1 MRKITQQNLWK
12 IRYRQPAPVE
22 PPTSNA
28 WQNAPGW
35 VRALPIGNGKLG
47 GMIYGGIEAERIQ
60 LNEDSVW

>member
-12 IRYRQPAPVE
+12 IWYRQPAPVE

-47 GMIYGGIEAERIQ
+47 AMIYGGIEAERIQ